1 MCDKAVDTCPLVF
14 DFVSDLYKSQEI
26 CDKAVFKE
34 LFMLTYCLDIYKT
47 QKISDKAVDAFLP
60 TLNFVLDWYITSKML
75 EKLDNVVFSNDDIDL
90 NYIDSDINTFFS
102 NDMGQNIIDIIII
115 ILILMKMILLV
126 LFMLDLLLGVIDLKI
141 KHHVKEISKN
151 NACSMASNKMVG
163 LVHFRR

>member
-14 DFVSDLYKSQEI
+14 DFVSDLYKS
-26 CDKAVFKE
+26 VFKE
-34 LFMLTYCLDIYKT
+34 LFMLTYCLDIYKI

-151 NACSMASNKMVG
+151 NACSMASNQMVG

>member
-34 LFMLTYCLDIYKT
+34 LFMMTYCLDIYKT

-151 NACSMASNKMVG
+151 NACSMASNQMVG